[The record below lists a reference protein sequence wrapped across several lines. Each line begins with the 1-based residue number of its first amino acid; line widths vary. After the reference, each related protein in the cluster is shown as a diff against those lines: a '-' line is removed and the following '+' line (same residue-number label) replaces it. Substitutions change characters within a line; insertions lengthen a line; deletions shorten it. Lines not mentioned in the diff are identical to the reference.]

1 MSPHLCVRRL
11 IAGSGDARLRI
22 DVAPPNPQ
30 PAVTQLSSPL
40 PRTPDGP
47 QPTLHTER
55 LILRPFAPADAAE
68 VHGIVSDRE
77 IAYNTA
83 HIPHPYPDGMAL
95 EWIERV
101 AARWAT
107 GESAVFA
114 ATERG
119 AGRIVCAAGLEIDPP
134 HRRGELG
141 YWVARPFWNCGYAS
155 EAARAVVAF
164 GFRELGLNRVAAH
177 HYSRNPASGRVM
189 QKIGMTYEGKMR
201 KHVLKW
207 GEFEDIDFYGILAD
221 EMRA

>member
-1 MSPHLCVRRL
+1 MTQPSPF
-11 IAGSGDARLRI
+11 
-22 DVAPPNPQ
+22 
-30 PAVTQLSSPL
+30 L
-40 PRTPDGP
+40 PREPAGP
-47 QPTLHTER
+47 QPTLHTAR
-55 LILRPFAPADAAE
+55 LVLRPFVPGDAAE
-68 VHGIVSDRE
+68 VHRIVSDRE
-77 IAYNTA
+77 IAANTA

-101 AARWAT
+101 TARWAT

-119 AGRIVCAAGLEIDPP
+119 AGRIVCAAGLEIEPP

-141 YWVARPFWNCGYAS
+141 YWVAREFWNCGYAS

-177 HYSRNPASGRVM
+177 HYARNPASGRVM
-189 QKIGMTYEGKMR
+189 QKIGMKWEGRMR

-207 GEFEDIDFYGILAD
+207 GVFEDIEFYGILSGEWQD
-221 EMRA
+221 